1 MRTITLSPWAAGFRF
16 LKGTRWHADQLWVTD
31 VCGGQVFR
39 IGPGGIADPA
49 ISVPDGPTG
58 LAFLS
63 GGSALIVTAR
73 SRTVFR
79 WSGGALSAH
88 CDLAPLVS
96 GELTDIAI
104 DRWDRA
110 YVTTFDATEPAP
122 RCFKTARISVTP
134 DGVGRIAASGF
145 ALPNAVAIS
154 PDQRALI
161 VCETFGRCLT
171 RFNIDSDGGLGNRC
185 TLQRFGAMQPI
196 LIAGFIIVGAALA
209 VEIKYEPP
217 FWVHAFLWGPLNLI
231 VSLGLLRLL
240 KGLTAALQYHHGSS
254 AGGTSND
261 SHWPKGTS
269 ASACS
274 FRHPAEN

>member
-1 MRTITLSPWAAGFRF
+1 M
-16 LKGTRWHADQLWVTD
+16 
-31 VCGGQVFR
+31 
-39 IGPGGIADPA
+39 ADPA

-63 GGSALIVTAR
+63 DGSALIVTAR

-104 DRWDRA
+104 DHLDRA

-122 RCFKTARISVTP
+122 RCFKTARISLVTP

-185 TLQRFGAMQPI
+185 TLQRFGAMQPKSLCLDNLGGI
-196 LIAGFIIVGAALA
+196 WLVPMGRPFAVRLSDGKLTAVATMPGRRATACAL
-209 VEIKYEPP
+209 
-217 FWVHAFLWGPLNLI
+217 GGS
-231 VSLGLLRLL
+231 SLGTLFCSSLPEGTEEVDAAQNGARVDVADL
-240 KGLTAALQYHHGSS
+240 KYSPSMLE
-254 AGGTSND
+254 
-261 SHWPKGTS
+261 P
-269 ASACS
+269 
-274 FRHPAEN
+274 